1 MAAVTCKFR
10 EDLFK
15 EWWLKYEVE
24 LGIEDVII
32 KFKNAT
38 NVLDYITALGEVAG
52 ALKKTGAFA
61 QRFIED
67 EAFRDELAG
76 DADSWLDWGGYV
88 GTTILEAFDKKLI
101 KMLFDMAAQQVETK
115 E

>member
-1 MAAVTCKFR
+1 MAAVTFKFR

-32 KFKNAT
+32 KFKSAT
-38 NVLDYITALGEVAG
+38 SVLDIITALGEVAN

-67 EAFRDELAG
+67 EAFRDELAE
-76 DADSWLDWGGYV
+76 DADTWLDFGGIV
-88 GTTILEAFDKKLI
+88 GATIIETFDKKLI
-101 KMLFDMAAQQVETK
+101 KMLFDMGAQQIETK

>member
-1 MAAVTCKFR
+1 MAAITFKFR

-38 NVLDYITALGEVAG
+38 SVLDIIAAVAEVAN

-61 QRFIED
+61 QKFIED

-76 DADSWLDWGGYV
+76 DIDSWLDFGGIV
-88 GTTILEAFDKKLI
+88 GVTLIETFDKRLI
-101 KMLFDMAAQQVETK
+101 KMLLDMGAQQVETK